1 MQVNAERSLLRDA
14 GARMILPEETIIAH
28 WEGDEVDDR
37 TISRIRTD
45 PKFVELERRR
55 NGFSWTLCIL
65 MLVIYY
71 GFIALVA
78 FAPGLMA
85 EALGGSVITLGFPL
99 GLGVIASAVVL
110 TGIYVWRANSEFD
123 RLIRDVVENAR

>member
-1 MQVNAERSLLRDA
+1 M
-14 GARMILPEETIIAH
+14 
-28 WEGDEVDDR
+28 DDR
-37 TISRIRTD
+37 TISRIRRN
-45 PKFVELERRR
+45 PKFIELERRR

-85 EALGGSVITLGFPL
+85 EPLGGSVITLGFPL

>member
-1 MQVNAERSLLRDA
+1 MPNGRPGGRLVPNNL
-14 GARMILPEETIIAH
+14 AREKIAAH
-28 WEGDEVDDR
+28 WEDEVDDR
-37 TISRIRTD
+37 TISRIRRN
-45 PKFVELERRR
+45 PKFIELERRR

-85 EALGGSVITLGFPL
+85 EPLGGSVITLGFPL